1 MWNVNRVFR
10 TCNVNQLFQ
19 WLKVWSFPAASMS
32 GEKPPKRKGGD
43 EQSDGPEVPKFA
55 ARNRI
60 AEKKRREL
68 VGVVMQ
74 SSKECYNFSK
84 SKERALDEVLH
95 DLVTKWDDLCA
106 KGSHTGDEGA
116 AWLKSLQRQGRDDI
130 DDKISELITSATNA
144 NKDNWLDDEEDAL
157 GVLGDRPLLVE
168 ALHELWAL
176 WAEARLSCSKTHALV
191 PCSWPRLVAPV
202 EVSDESDESHG
213 SQDEKGRKRVLR
225 KSLATPRA
233 EISPGTAEVGSERD
247 VTPNTR
253 RGGAGGRV
261 STKGLQDAVNEAQKA
276 ELSLR
281 KLAAKIDQQDEQI
294 RREKKDSKEKK
305 SKKWDKKGKKSD
317 RKKKSSRK
325 PAGSD
330 PSDSDGSN
338 SSEYAPSSSGS
349 GDVPKKDKKQKR
361 GKHSQHKKR
370 KSRKHGG
377 SSPSSSDGSDDSENK
392 STSGSSSGSSVREAR
407 KRARRGVRSIRT
419 QQVINMLNA
428 GELVAAATTVQKQ
441 TAAKVFSWSA
451 LEGRESNTL
460 VQYCTMVYQG
470 NGRALPRAKKFIEE
484 HRAQGVNH
492 VDAYLLACSAIDTM
506 ILEDQPKNLWSC
518 AVGELLARYAY
529 GFERALENFRGPAN
543 DKMKPEWDYFDAHR
557 VDEVQTK
564 LVQADKEMDKV
575 TKKKSKK

>member
-1 MWNVNRVFR
+1 
-10 TCNVNQLFQ
+10 
-19 WLKVWSFPAASMS
+19 MS

-253 RGGAGGRV
+253 RGGAAGRV

-276 ELSLR
+276 ERSLR

-294 RREKKDSKEKK
+294 RREKK
-305 SKKWDKKGKKSD
+305 SKKLDKKGKKSD
-317 RKKKSSRK
+317 RKEKSSRK

-330 PSDSDGSN
+330 PSDYDGSKLLIYR
-338 SSEYAPSSSGS
+338 SKVYVFQYAMYHQAKI
-349 GDVPKKDKKQKR
+349 D
-361 GKHSQHKKR
+361 
-370 KSRKHGG
+370 
-377 SSPSSSDGSDDSENK
+377 
-392 STSGSSSGSSVREAR
+392 
-407 KRARRGVRSIRT
+407 ARRK
-419 QQVINMLNA
+419 L
-428 GELVAAATTVQKQ
+428 
-441 TAAKVFSWSA
+441 
-451 LEGRESNTL
+451 
-460 VQYCTMVYQG
+460 
-470 NGRALPRAKKFIEE
+470 
-484 HRAQGVNH
+484 
-492 VDAYLLACSAIDTM
+492 
-506 ILEDQPKNLWSC
+506 
-518 AVGELLARYAY
+518 
-529 GFERALENFRGPAN
+529 FR
-543 DKMKPEWDYFDAHR
+543 R
-557 VDEVQTK
+557 
-564 LVQADKEMDKV
+564 
-575 TKKKSKK
+575 